1 MDFHRVKSVKV
12 VKDSE
17 DRWTTLHIVR
27 EENVNLDDESVK
39 HIAGMLS
46 MREIDVM
53 RVLNFTRGLG
63 TLTEEVTLFP
73 VTNKQIEWETE

>member
-46 MREIDVM
+46 MREIDVL
-53 RVLNFTRGLG
+53 RVLNFTRGLS
-63 TLTEEVTLFP
+63 TLTEEITLFP
-73 VTNKQIEWETE
+73 VANESIEWDVE

>member
-53 RVLNFTRGLG
+53 RVLNFTRGLS

-73 VTNKQIEWETE
+73 VTNKSIEWDIE

>member
-17 DRWTTLHIVR
+17 DRWTTLNIVR
-27 EENVNLDDESVK
+27 EEHIDIDDEGIK

-46 MREIDVM
+46 MRERDVM
-53 RVLNFTRGLG
+53 RVLNFARGLG
-63 TLTEEVTLFP
+63 TFTEEVALFP
-73 VTNKQIEWETE
+73 VGNKPIKWEFE

>member
-1 MDFHRVKSVKV
+1 MHFHRVKSVKV

-17 DRWTTLHIVR
+17 DRWTTLHIVHV
-27 EENVNLDDESVK
+27 ENVNLDVK

-73 VTNKQIEWETE
+73 VTNKLIEWEFE

>member
-17 DRWTTLHIVR
+17 DRWTTLRIVS
-27 EENVNLDDESVK
+27 EKNFNLDNESVA
-39 HIAGMLS
+39 HIAAMLS
-46 MREIDVM
+46 MREIDVL
-53 RVLNFTRGLG
+53 RVLNFTRGLS

-73 VTNKQIEWETE
+73 VTNKSIEWDIE

>member
-17 DRWTTLHIVR
+17 GRWTTLRIVS
-27 EENVNLDDESVK
+27 EKNFNLNNESIE
-39 HIAGMLS
+39 HIAAMLS
-46 MREIDVM
+46 MREIDVL
-53 RVLNFTRGLG
+53 RVLNFTRGLS

-73 VTNKQIEWETE
+73 VANESIEWDVE

>member
-17 DRWTTLHIVR
+17 GRWTTLRIVS
-27 EENVNLDDESVK
+27 EKNFNLNNESVE
-39 HIAGMLS
+39 HIAAMLS
-46 MREIDVM
+46 MREIDVL
-53 RVLNFTRGLG
+53 RVLNFTRGLS

-73 VTNKQIEWETE
+73 VANESIEWDVE

>member
-27 EENVNLDDESVK
+27 EENVDLDDEDVK
-39 HIAGMLS
+39 HIECMLS

-63 TLTEEVTLFP
+63 TLTEEVTLVA
-73 VTNKQIEWETE
+73 VTNKPIEWEFE

>member
-17 DRWTTLHIVR
+17 GRWTTLRIVS
-27 EENVNLDDESVK
+27 EKNFNLNNESIE
-39 HIAGMLS
+39 HIAAMLS
-46 MREIDVM
+46 MRAIDVL
-53 RVLNFTRGLG
+53 RVLNFTRGLS

-73 VTNKQIEWETE
+73 VANESIEWDVE